1 MTPSAARRHGTVDLD
16 TETPGGGGSGHGGL
30 KGPQTKATEAT
41 SGDATLELVVEASKK
56 LSVAAAGMDT
66 TSS

>member
-1 MTPSAARRHGTVDLD
+1 MTPSAARRHGTVDFD
-16 TETPGGGGSGHGGL
+16 TETPGGGHGGL

-56 LSVAAAGMDT
+56 LSVAAAGLDI
-66 TSS
+66 SS

>member
-16 TETPGGGGSGHGGL
+16 TETPSGGGGHGGL
-30 KGPQTKATEAT
+30 KGPKTKATEAT

>member
-1 MTPSAARRHGTVDLD
+1 MTPSAARRHGTVDLE
-16 TETPGGGGSGHGGL
+16 TETPGGGGGHGGL
-30 KGPQTKATEAT
+30 KGAQTKATEAT